1 MDELITLNL
10 TLKELQQI
18 DKYVEINDDTLS
30 VIMKITNA
38 YPQPKSPAEEAYY
51 AVYGWYPPTVGTK
64 CPETKLEVK
73 KMTDTPWLDCM
84 DGFKYSQEP
93 YPDEM
98 FEEAARREAA
108 NKAALESLGIDHEN
122 FGQKPWDESM
132 LKSTGDFIR
141 NYSKVTRVE
150 VITSNGRE
158 FVQYDCSNV
167 QVSIQDDERTLKVF
181 LS

>member
-1 MDELITLNL
+1 MSDMIFYKNG
-10 TLKELQQI
+10 
-18 DKYVEINDDTLS
+18 
-30 VIMKITNA
+30 
-38 YPQPKSPAEEAYY
+38 EETFRIS
-51 AVYGWYPPTVGTK
+51 PPTVGTK

>member
-1 MDELITLNL
+1 
-10 TLKELQQI
+10 
-18 DKYVEINDDTLS
+18 
-30 VIMKITNA
+30 
-38 YPQPKSPAEEAYY
+38 
-51 AVYGWYPPTVGTK
+51 
-64 CPETKLEVK
+64 
-73 KMTDTPWLDCM
+73 MTDTPWLDCM
-84 DGFKYSQEP
+84 DG
-93 YPDEM
+93 

-122 FGQKPWDESM
+122 FGQKPWDESICYEAP
-132 LKSTGDFIR
+132 TGDYIR
-141 NYSKVTRVE
+141 NYPLINRVE

>member
-1 MDELITLNL
+1 MSDMIFYKNG
-10 TLKELQQI
+10 
-18 DKYVEINDDTLS
+18 
-30 VIMKITNA
+30 
-38 YPQPKSPAEEAYY
+38 EETFRIS
-51 AVYGWYPPTVGTK
+51 PPTVGTK

-84 DGFKYSQEP
+84 HGFKYSQEP

-98 FEEAARREAA
+98 FEEEARREAA

-132 LKSTGDFIR
+132 LESTGIEYGDFKGENDVDYEAPNGDYIKSYPLI
-141 NYSKVTRVE
+141 NRVE
-150 VITSNGRE
+150 VIGKNGRE

-167 QVSIQDDERTLKVF
+167 QVSEQDEGRTLKVF